1 RQNPV
6 KKIAKSSF
14 RHEAKMKEEEQKQF
28 VVPLLLTITASS
40 YSAAEDI
47 AHSIAADTPFPPE
60 IKASRVE
67 TYFEY
72 DNANQR
78 VLYLHPIE
86 ESADAA
92 EEGKKLDE

>member
-1 RQNPV
+1 M
-6 KKIAKSSF
+6 KK
-14 RHEAKMKEEEQKQF
+14 EEQKQF

-47 AHSIAADTPFPPE
+47 AQSTAADTPFPPE
-60 IKASRVE
+60 IKDSRVE

-86 ESADAA
+86 ESVDAAVEAANKLSHPALLEAA